1 LRAGAADEAHDP
13 ERATAGRIAEHERRR
28 RLRFGVGHARSH
40 EHPEEPSTV
49 IARELTRSRR
59 YGHPLALIGIVP
71 PSDGWSSNEDCGRT
85 IRGHVRSI
93 DTVWASDAGIFI
105 LLPETDGRDA
115 NAVLRRLRLHAAEVV
130 EGATAHVAAFPARA
144 LTAAALVEIA
154 RGRADR
160 PPVSA
165 WDTVLAHG
173 RARRLVPS
181 DPPEV

>member
-1 LRAGAADEAHDP
+1 MRAGAADEAHEP
-13 ERATAGRIAEHERRR
+13 EQATAGPAVQRERRH
-28 RLRFGVGHARSH
+28 RLRFSVRHALGH
-40 EHPEEPSTV
+40 EHHEEPSTV

-59 YGHPLALIGIVP
+59 YGHPLALIGILP
-71 PSDGWSSNEDCGRT
+71 PSDRWSSNEDGGRT
-85 IRGHVRSI
+85 IRRHVRSI

-115 NAVLRRLRLHAAEVV
+115 DVVLRRLRLDAADVV
-130 EGATAHVAAFPARA
+130 EKAVAHVAAFPAGA
-144 LTAAALVEIA
+144 LTTAALVEIA

-160 PPVSA
+160 PPISA
-165 WDTVLAHG
+165 WGTVLAHG